1 MNSEPPSPAPGRRE
15 RAVDVLVVGAGPAGL
30 ALASRLAGTGTANGT
45 VDVEVVDREDE
56 PGGVPRHCLHPG
68 FGLRDLRRPMTGPAY
83 ALHWTDAA
91 LRAGATVRTGVT
103 VTGWS
108 DVVGPATG
116 AGPLT
121 VDVTSPAGLER
132 ITARAVVLATGARE
146 SPRSARLVPGT
157 RPAGVFTT
165 GELQRTVAPRRRPV
179 GRRAVVVG
187 AESVSYS
194 AVRTLRQAGVD
205 VVAMVTELPYHQV
218 SPATAGDAR
227 LRHGV
232 PLLVGARVGELLG
245 RERLSGVVVRHRDGR
260 SATVACDTVVFT
272 GDWIPDHELVR
283 RGGITLDRATRGPA
297 VDGSFRT
304 DRAGVFGIGNLL
316 HAVEPAS
323 TAAREGLLA
332 AGPVLRH
339 LRDGARP
346 AAWVPVQVD
355 APLLWIAPNRIDPA
369 DPRVATGGFTL
380 RTEDRLGPLSSLVV
394 SRGGRVLHRQ
404 RLVRGAVPN
413 RTLRLSAAWTA
424 KVRAETRTVEVRAAA
439 RGAEATPDDTPVRI
453 SVER

>member
-1 MNSEPPSPAPGRRE
+1 MNSEQPPAATGRAPGRRE

-30 ALASRLAGTGTANGT
+30 ALASRLAATGSVG
-45 VDVEVVDREDE
+45 VEVVDREDE
-56 PGGVPRHCLHPG
+56 PGGVPRHCFHSG
-68 FGLRDLRRPMTGPAY
+68 FGLRDAGRPMTGPAY
-83 ALHWTDAA
+83 ALHWADAA
-91 LRAGATVRTGVT
+91 VHAGATLRTGVT

-108 DVVGPATG
+108 DPVEPAT
-116 AGPLT
+116 APLG
-121 VDVTSPAGLER
+121 VDVTSPAGPER

-146 SPRSARLVPGT
+146 RPRATRLVPGT

-165 GELQRTVAPRRRPV
+165 GELQRTVHVHHRPA

-194 AVRTLRQAGVD
+194 AVRTLREAGVE
-205 VVAMVTELPYHQV
+205 VVAMVTELPYHQAAPV
-218 SPATAGDAR
+218 TALDAR

-245 RERLSGVVVRHRDGR
+245 RGRLSGVALRHRDGR
-260 SATVACDTVVFT
+260 RTTIACDTVVFT
-272 GDWIPDHELVR
+272 GDWIPDHELAR
-283 RGGITLDRATRGPA
+283 RGGVPLDRATRGPA

-304 DRAGVFGIGNLL
+304 DRAGVFAVGNLL
-316 HAVEPAS
+316 HAVEPAG

-339 LRDGARP
+339 LTDGARP
-346 AAWVPVQVD
+346 AVRVPVEVD

-369 DPRVATGGFTL
+369 DPCVATGGFTL
-380 RTEDRLGPLSSLVV
+380 RTESRLGPWSTLVV

-404 RLVRGAVPN
+404 RLLRSAVPN

-424 KVRAETRTVEVRAAA
+424 NV
-439 RGAEATPDDTPVRI
+439 GAGADCEPVRI

>member
-1 MNSEPPSPAPGRRE
+1 MNSEQPTSAPAPAPGRQQ
-15 RAVDVLVVGAGPAGL
+15 RAVDVLVIGAGPAGL
-30 ALASRLAGTGTANGT
+30 ALASRLAATGPAAGP
-45 VDVEVVDREDE
+45 VGVEVVDREAE
-56 PGGVPRHCLHPG
+56 PGGVLRHCVHSG

-83 ALHWTDAA
+83 ARHWADAA
-91 LRAGATVRTGVT
+91 VHAGATLRTGVT

-108 DVVGPATG
+108 EDMTSTDS
-116 AGPLT
+116 LT

-146 SPRSARLVPGT
+146 RPRSARLVPGT

-165 GELQRTVAPRRRPV
+165 GELQQTVHHHHRPV

-194 AVRTLRQAGVD
+194 AVRTLREAGVE

-218 SPATAGDAR
+218 SPATALDAR
-227 LRHGV
+227 LRRGV
-232 PLLVGARVGELLG
+232 PLLVGARVSELLG
-245 RERLSGVVVRHRDGR
+245 RGRLSGVALRRADGR
-260 SATVACDTVVFT
+260 STTVACDTVVFT

-283 RGGITLDRATRGPA
+283 RGGVALDGGTRGPA

-304 DRAGVFGIGNLL
+304 DRAGVFAVGNLL
-316 HAVEPAS
+316 HGVEPAH

-339 LRDGARP
+339 LTDGARP
-346 AAWVPVQVD
+346 AAARVPVQVEVE
-355 APLLWIAPNRIDPA
+355 APLRWIAPNRIDPA
-369 DPRVATGGFTL
+369 DPRVATGGFIL
-380 RTEDRLGPLSSLVV
+380 RTESKLAPWSSLVV
-394 SRGGRVLHRQ
+394 SRDGRVLHRQ

-413 RTLRLSAAWTA
+413 RTVRLSAAWTEQ
-424 KVRAETRTVEVRAAA
+424 VRA
-439 RGAEATPDDTPVRI
+439 GAGDGPVRI

>member
-1 MNSEPPSPAPGRRE
+1 MNTELSKPVHERRE
-15 RAVDVLVVGAGPAGL
+15 RAVDVLVIGAGPAGL
-30 ALASRLAGTGTANGT
+30 ALASRLAATGAAGGLA
-45 VDVEVVDREDE
+45 VEVVDREDE
-56 PGGVPRHCLHPG
+56 PGGAPRLCSHSG

-83 ALHWTDAA
+83 ARHWADAA
-91 LRAGATVRTGVT
+91 VRAGATLRTGVT

-108 DVVGPATG
+108 DIDLLQRHAPA
-116 AGPLT
+116 

-146 SPRSARLVPGT
+146 RPRSARLVPGT

-165 GELQRTVAPRRRPV
+165 GELQRTVRLRHRPV

-187 AESVSYS
+187 AEPVSYS
-194 AVRTLRQAGVD
+194 AVRTLREAGVD
-205 VVAMVTELPYHQV
+205 VVAMVTELPYHQA
-218 SPATAGDAR
+218 SPATALDAR

-232 PLLVGARVGELLG
+232 PLLVAARVSELLG
-245 RERLSGVVVRHRDGR
+245 RGRLSGVALRHRDGR
-260 SATVACDTVVFT
+260 RAIVTCDTVVFT
-272 GDWIPDHELVR
+272 GDWIPDHDLVR
-283 RGGITLDRATRGPA
+283 RGGITLDRGTLGPA

-304 DRAGVFGIGNLL
+304 DRPGVFAVGNLL

-332 AGPVLRH
+332 ARPVLRH
-339 LRDGARP
+339 LTDGTHP

-355 APLLWIAPNRIDPA
+355 APLKWIAPGRIDPA
-369 DPRVATGGFTL
+369 DPRVAAGGFIL
-380 RTEDRLGPLSSLVV
+380 RTENLLAPWASLVV
-394 SRGGRVLHRQ
+394 SVGGQVVHRQ

-413 RTLRLSAAWTA
+413 RTLRLSADWTA
-424 KVRAETRTVEVRAAA
+424 KVR
-439 RGAEATPDDTPVRI
+439 GDGPVRI

>member
-1 MNSEPPSPAPGRRE
+1 MNSEQPPAATGHAPGRRE

-30 ALASRLAGTGTANGT
+30 ALASRLAATGSAG
-45 VDVEVVDREDE
+45 VEVVDREDE
-56 PGGVPRHCLHPG
+56 PGGVPRHCFHSG
-68 FGLRDLRRPMTGPAY
+68 FGPRGPGRPVTGPAY
-83 ALHWTDAA
+83 ARHWADAA
-91 LRAGATVRTGVT
+91 VHAGATLRTGVT

-108 DVVGPATG
+108 DTEGPAT
-116 AGPLT
+116 GPLT

-146 SPRSARLVPGT
+146 RARAARLVPGT

-165 GELQRTVAPRRRPV
+165 GELQRTVRVRHRPV

-194 AVRTLRQAGVD
+194 AVRTLREAGVE
-205 VVAMVTELPYHQV
+205 VVAMVTELPYHQAA
-218 SPATAGDAR
+218 PATAIDTR

-245 RERLSGVVVRHRDGR
+245 RGRLSGVALRHRDGR
-260 SATVACDTVVFT
+260 STSVACDTVVFT
-272 GDWIPDHELVR
+272 GDWIPDHELAR
-283 RGGITLDRATRGPA
+283 RGGVTLDRATLGPA

-304 DRAGVFGIGNLL
+304 DRAGVFAVGNLL
-316 HAVEPAS
+316 HAVEPAG

-339 LRDGARP
+339 LTDGARP
-346 AAWVPVQVD
+346 AVRVPVEVE
-355 APLLWIAPNRIDPA
+355 APLLWIAPNRLDPA

-380 RTEDRLGPLSSLVV
+380 RTESRLGPWSALVV
-394 SRGGRVLHRQ
+394 SRGGEVLHRQ
-404 RLVRGAVPN
+404 RLLRSAVPN
-413 RTLRLSAAWTA
+413 RTVRLSAAWTA
-424 KVRAETRTVEVRAAA
+424 KAWD
-439 RGAEATPDDTPVRI
+439 GADGEPVRI
-453 SVER
+453 CVER

>member
-1 MNSEPPSPAPGRRE
+1 MNSEQPPAATGHAPGRRE

-30 ALASRLAGTGTANGT
+30 ALSSRLAATGSVG
-45 VDVEVVDREDE
+45 VEVVDREDE
-56 PGGVPRHCLHPG
+56 PGGVPRHCFHSG
-68 FGLRDLRRPMTGPAY
+68 FGPRGPGRPVTGPAY
-83 ALHWTDAA
+83 ARHWADAA
-91 LRAGATVRTGVT
+91 VHAGATLRTGVT

-108 DVVGPATG
+108 DTEGPAT
-116 AGPLT
+116 GPLT

-146 SPRSARLVPGT
+146 RARAARLVPGT

-165 GELQRTVAPRRRPV
+165 GELQRMVRVQHRPV

-194 AVRTLRQAGVD
+194 AVRTLREAGVE
-205 VVAMVTELPYHQV
+205 VVAMVTELPYHQAA
-218 SPATAGDAR
+218 PATALDTR

-245 RERLSGVVVRHRDGR
+245 RGRLSGVALRHRDGR
-260 SATVACDTVVFT
+260 STSVACDTVVFT
-272 GDWIPDHELVR
+272 GDWIPDHELAR
-283 RGGITLDRATRGPA
+283 RGGVTLDRATLGPA

-304 DRAGVFGIGNLL
+304 DRAGVFAVGNLL

-339 LRDGARP
+339 LTDGARP
-346 AAWVPVQVD
+346 AVRVPVEVE
-355 APLLWIAPNRIDPA
+355 APLLWIAPNRVDPA

-380 RTEDRLGPLSSLVV
+380 RTESRLGPWSTLVV
-394 SRGGRVLHRQ
+394 SRGGEVLHRQ
-404 RLVRGAVPN
+404 RLLRSAVPN
-413 RTLRLSAAWTA
+413 RTVRLSAAWTA
-424 KVRAETRTVEVRAAA
+424 KTWA
-439 RGAEATPDDTPVRI
+439 GADGEPVRI

>member
-1 MNSEPPSPAPGRRE
+1 MNSESPVPASGRRE

-30 ALASRLAGTGTANGT
+30 ALASRLAATGTVG
-45 VDVEVVDREDE
+45 VEVVEREDE
-56 PGGVPRHCLHPG
+56 PGGVPRHCFHSG
-68 FGLRDLRRPMTGPAY
+68 FAPRDRVRTMTGPAY
-83 ALHWTDAA
+83 ARHWVDAA
-91 LRAGATVRTGVT
+91 VHAGATLRTGVT
-103 VTGWS
+103 VTGWAGTA
-108 DVVGPATG
+108 GPA
-116 AGPLT
+116 AGDAPLA

-132 ITARAVVLATGARE
+132 ITARAVILATGARE
-146 SPRSARLVPGT
+146 RPRSARLVPGT

-165 GELQRTVAPRRRPV
+165 GELQRTVHARQGPVGLGAFEHRAFEHRPV

-194 AVRTLRQAGVD
+194 AATALREAGVE
-205 VVAMVTELPYHQV
+205 VVAMVTELPYHQA
-218 SPATAGDAR
+218 SPATALDAR

-232 PLLVGARVGELLG
+232 PLLVDARVSELLG
-245 RERLSGVVVRHRDGR
+245 RGRLSGVVLRHRDGR
-260 SATVACDTVVFT
+260 STTVACDTVVFT
-272 GDWIPDHELVR
+272 GDWIPDHELAR

-304 DRAGVFGIGNLL
+304 DRAGVFGVGNLL
-316 HAVEPAS
+316 HGIEPAS

-346 AAWVPVQVD
+346 GAWVPVQVE
-355 APLLWIAPNRIDPA
+355 APLRWIAPNRIDPS
-369 DPRVATGGFTL
+369 DPRVAMGGFTL
-380 RTEDRLGPLSSLVV
+380 RTEARLGPWASLVV

-404 RLVRGAVPN
+404 RLVRCAVPN
-413 RTLRLSAAWTA
+413 RTVLLSAVWTA
-424 KVRAETRTVEVRAAA
+424 KVRP
-439 RGAEATPDDTPVRI
+439 GAGGEPVRI

>member
-1 MNSEPPSPAPGRRE
+1 MNSEQPTPAPAPAPADGRRE
-15 RAVDVLVVGAGPAGL
+15 RAVDVLVIGAGPAGL
-30 ALASRLAGTGTANGT
+30 ALASRLAGDGTFG
-45 VDVEVVDREDE
+45 VEVVDREAE
-56 PGGVPRHCLHPG
+56 PGGAPRHCFHSG

-83 ALHWTDAA
+83 ARHWADAA
-91 LRAGATVRTGVT
+91 VHAGAALRTGVT

-108 DVVGPATG
+108 DGPPTDS
-116 AGPLT
+116 LT

-146 SPRSARLVPGT
+146 RPRSARLVPGT

-165 GELQRTVAPRRRPV
+165 GELQRTVRLHHRPV

-194 AVRTLRQAGVD
+194 AVRTLREAGVE

-218 SPATAGDAR
+218 SPVTALDAR
-227 LRHGV
+227 LRLGV
-232 PLLVGARVGELLG
+232 PLLVGTRVCELLG
-245 RERLSGVVVRHRDGR
+245 RGRLSGVALRRADGR
-260 SATVACDTVVFT
+260 STTVACDTVVFT
-272 GDWIPDHELVR
+272 GDWIPDHELAR

-304 DRAGVFGIGNLL
+304 DRAGVFAVGNLL
-316 HAVEPAS
+316 RGIEPAS

-332 AGPVLRH
+332 AGPVLRD
-339 LRDGARP
+339 LTDGPRP
-346 AAWVPVQVD
+346 AARRVPVEVG
-355 APLLWIAPNRIDPA
+355 APLLWIAPNRIDA
-369 DPRVATGGFTL
+369 AEPRVATGGFTL
-380 RTEDRLGPLSSLVV
+380 RTESGLGPWSSLVV

-413 RTLRLSAAWTA
+413 RTVRLSAAWTE
-424 KVRAETRTVEVRAAA
+424 KAAWA
-439 RGAEATPDDTPVRI
+439 GADDEPVRI